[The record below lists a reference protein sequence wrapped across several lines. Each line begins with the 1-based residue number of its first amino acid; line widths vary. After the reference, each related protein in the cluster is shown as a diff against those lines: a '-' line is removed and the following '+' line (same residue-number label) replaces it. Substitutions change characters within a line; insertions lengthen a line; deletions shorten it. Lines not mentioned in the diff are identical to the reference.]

1 MVVLSTIA
9 GSSCVGSGC
18 GTPEKQLKTD
28 TSLAGRDRQNDCAAP
43 KAAQTQKK
51 CHLNGNLARRCFP
64 RSGADYTIWDDELP
78 GFGLRVRKSGGRGS
92 WIVIVYRRGKRLRTT
107 VGRCGTVSA
116 GWARREARAALAEAA
131 LDGLPKSPLATATV
145 SFADYAAEFTRDYA
159 RHWKASTAHRNAG
172 VLRRELIPAF
182 GSRPVG
188 ELQRTDISRWRDSYA
203 GPREATFNRA
213 VPVLSVMLQYAEQMS
228 YRRKGSN
235 PCRGIARYKRQLPE
249 RYLTPEEYR
258 RLGRRLA
265 EVDGNHRTEVAILRL
280 LLFTGAR
287 VGEITGLEWP
297 WIRPGRLMLPDSKTG
312 PKIIHLNS
320 QAEAVLAAAPRHADT
335 ELVFPHPRTRESYRL
350 YYFWNVFRSSCAIP
364 DVRIHDLRHSFA
376 STAIAENV
384 PLTVI
389 GKLLGHT
396 LPETTARYAH
406 LADESVADA
415 VQRVSGSLA
424 GHLRLRS

>member
-1 MVVLSTIA
+1 MVALFKIGG
-9 GSSCVGSGC
+9 GSGVGSGC
-18 GTPEKQLKTD
+18 GTPIKQVITE
-28 TSLAGRDRQNDCAAP
+28 TSPAKPDLQNGGSAP
-43 KAAQTQKK
+43 GAEQTPKR
-51 CHLNGNLARRCFP
+51 CRLNGNLARRCFP
-64 RSGADYTIWDDELP
+64 RSTADYTIWDDELP

-92 WIVIVYRRGKRLRTT
+92 WIVIVYRRGKRLRLT
-107 VGRCGTVSA
+107 VGRCGTASA
-116 GWARREARAALAEAA
+116 VWARREARAALAEAA
-131 LDGLPKSPLATATV
+131 LDGLPKPPLATATV

-182 GSRPVG
+182 GSRSVG
-188 ELQRTDISRWRDSYA
+188 ELQRTDISRWRDSFA

-213 VPVLSVMLQYAEQMS
+213 VPVLSVMLQYAEQLG

-235 PCRGIARYKRQLPE
+235 PCRGIARYKRQFPE

-258 RLGRRLA
+258 RVGRRLA
-265 EVDGNHRTEVAILRL
+265 EVNGDHPTEVAILRL

-335 ELVFPHPRTRESYRL
+335 ELVFPHPRTREAYRL
-350 YYFWNVFRSSCAIP
+350 YYFWNAFRRSCALP

-376 STAIAENV
+376 SVAIAENV

-389 GKLLGHT
+389 GKLLGHA

-406 LADESVADA
+406 LADETVADA

-424 GHLRLRS
+424 GHLGLRP

>member
-1 MVVLSTIA
+1 M
-9 GSSCVGSGC
+9 
-18 GTPEKQLKTD
+18 
-28 TSLAGRDRQNDCAAP
+28 
-43 KAAQTQKK
+43 
-51 CHLNGNLARRCFP
+51 
-64 RSGADYTIWDDELP
+64 
-78 GFGLRVRKSGGRGS
+78 
-92 WIVIVYRRGKRLRTT
+92 VYRRGKRSRLT

-116 GWARREARAALAEAA
+116 EWARREARAALAEAA
-131 LDGLPKSPLATATV
+131 LDGLPKPPLATGTV

-182 GSRPVG
+182 GSRSVS
-188 ELQRTDISRWRDSYA
+188 ELQRTDMSRWRDGFA
-203 GPREATFNRA
+203 GPREAPFNRA
-213 VPVLSVMLQYAEQMS
+213 VPVLSVMLQYAEQLG

-235 PCRGIARYKRQLPE
+235 PCRGIARYKRRLPE
-249 RYLTPEEYR
+249 RYLSPEEYR

-265 EVDGNHRTEVAILRL
+265 EVESKHETEVAILRL

-297 WIRPGRLMLPDSKTG
+297 SIRPGRLMLADSKTG

-320 QAEAVLAAAPRHADT
+320 QAEAVLAAMPRHPDT
-335 ELVFPHPRTRESYRL
+335 ELVFPNPRTREAYRL
-350 YYFWNVFRSSCAIP
+350 YYFWDAFRRSCALP

-376 STAIAENV
+376 STAIAENI

-389 GKLLGHT
+389 GKLLGHE

-406 LADESVADA
+406 LADETAANA

-424 GHLRLRS
+424 GHLGLRP